1 MSMTVQTCDYST
13 IGRNLTEADI
23 GKQVLRVAPYRNKD
37 ASNCFQKGAKLEA
50 VALKFEGIL
59 NNNLHFSYVK
69 DGRKTE
75 RFVSANWNDGAWTTV
90 DELMKKL
97 QKNK

>member
-1 MSMTVQTCDYST
+1 MTVQTGDYST
-13 IGRNLTEADI
+13 LGRHLTEADI
-23 GKQVLRVAPYRNKD
+23 GKQILRVAPYRNKD

-59 NNNLHFSYVK
+59 KNNPRFSYVK

-75 RFVSANWNDGAWTTV
+75 RFVSSNWNDGAWTTV
-90 DELMKKL
+90 DKLMKQL
-97 QKNK
+97 QTK